1 MFVLVRSAVVT
12 QNRALSAGSLER
24 IDSMRVAALA
34 ALVFLALAA
43 GTLARAASKPAN
55 RPAMERA
62 AKKACI
68 TGDVRKGIDLLG
80 ELYVDT
86 NDATYIYNQ
95 ARCFEQNHRWQ
106 DAVDRFKESLR
117 KMPDLSAK
125 DKTDV
130 ERHIADCEAQ
140 QGKVP
145 APSAV
150 ALPTP
155 APAQPAPIVTLPQA
169 PSSGTAQPAAAS
181 TSAAANPPSTS
192 RLRTA
197 GIVAAAGGAA
207 VLVGGLVFNLQAN
220 SLTKELNGPIFD
232 RDKASRR
239 DTYKTLAWVGYGV
252 GAAALVTGT
261 VLFVLGGRSGTASE
275 TPATVAL
282 IPVLLPGLAT
292 LSLQG
297 SY

>member
-1 MFVLVRSAVVT
+1 
-12 QNRALSAGSLER
+12 
-24 IDSMRVAALA
+24 MRVAPLV
-34 ALVFLALAA
+34 ALVSFALAA
-43 GTLARAASKPAN
+43 GTTQPGQAASKPAN

-80 ELYVDT
+80 ELYVT
-86 NDATYIYNQ
+86 SNDATYVYNQ

-106 DAVDRFKESLR
+106 DAIDRFKESLR
-117 KMPDLSAK
+117 KMPDLPAK
-125 DKTDV
+125 DKADV
-130 ERHIADCEAQ
+130 ERHIVDCEAQ

-155 APAQPAPIVTLPQA
+155 APAQPAPAVTLPQG
-169 PSSGTAQPAAAS
+169 PSAGTAQPAAAS
-181 TSAAANPPSTS
+181 ISAAANPPSTS

-197 GIVAAAGGAA
+197 GIATAAGGAA

-220 SLTKELNGPIFD
+220 SLTKELNGPIYD

-252 GAAALVTGT
+252 GAAALVTGAA
-261 VLFVLGGRSGTASE
+261 LYFLGGRSGTASE
-275 TPATVAL
+275 TPSTLAL
-282 IPVLLPGLAT
+282 TPVFLSGLTA

-297 SY
+297 TY